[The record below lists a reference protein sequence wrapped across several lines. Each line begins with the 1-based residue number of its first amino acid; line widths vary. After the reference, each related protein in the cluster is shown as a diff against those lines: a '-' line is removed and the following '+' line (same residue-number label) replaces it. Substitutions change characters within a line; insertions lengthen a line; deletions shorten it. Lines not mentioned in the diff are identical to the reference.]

1 MNKLAA
7 GMFIAVLLGAAPGMV
22 SQAGAAPEVKGEAA
36 AQAQAAAVQ
45 SAEYVDENGNTV
57 AVTTFADG
65 SIAVSVNGGAPVMG
79 AKAMEVLA
87 AHGVSLSVAP
97 TGQITAQSVS
107 GKTSV
112 KVAPHAAT
120 PAEAA
125 AAKAAAPAEAA
136 DAKADSGKSAPAE
149 AAAPAVVAPA
159 PVANVAMPSN
169 VATGSGMGNT
179 QNAADNGNTS
189 FSQNNINEKPISR

>member
-112 KVAPHAAT
+112 KSAPHATT

-125 AAKAAAPAEAA
+125 AAKAAAPAA
-136 DAKADSGKSAPAE
+136 
-149 AAAPAVVAPA
+149 VAPA

>member
-1 MNKLAA
+1 MKKLAA
-7 GMFIAVLLGAAPGMV
+7 GMFIAVLLGAAPGMM
-22 SQAGAAPEVKGEAA
+22 SQAGAAPEDNGKVA

-107 GKTSV
+107 GKTTV
-112 KVAPHAAT
+112 KAAPHAAT

-125 AAKAAAPAEAA
+125 AAKAAPAEAEA
-136 DAKADSGKSAPAE
+136 AAPAE
-149 AAAPAVVAPA
+149 AAAS
-159 PVANVAMPSN
+159 VANVAMPSN
-169 VATGSGMGNT
+169 VASGSGMGST
-179 QNAADNGNTS
+179 QNNAENGNTS
-189 FSQNNINEKPISR
+189 FSQNNINEQPISR